1 MASEAICIAISVRSA
16 LGGMLGDFRIKEI
29 GDQEKFLRIA
39 GFYVLLVFTYCWFLR
54 IAGPRQIS
62 EAALGEGWLAERVVA
77 LWMDPICVAM
87 WSVL

>member
-29 GDQEKFLRIA
+29 GDQEK
-39 GFYVLLVFTYCWFLR
+39 FLR